1 MHCAGWIGGKGPV
14 SYTHLDVYKRQVGSS
29 GGLRIAWHV
38 VADVV
43 FHEFGHQAV
52 DGDAG
57 GGKTLQNVGARLL
70 LIQSAK
76 NAFQLSDN
84 LLGAIN
90 EV

>member
-1 MHCAGWIGGKGPV
+1 MTSSAASPAGLQIP
-14 SYTHLDVYKRQVGSS
+14 
-29 GGLRIAWHV
+29 WHV

-43 FHEFGHQAV
+43 FHEFSHQAI
-52 DGDAG
+52 DGAAG
-57 GGKTLQNVGARLL
+57 GGKTLQNIGARLL

-76 NAFQLSDN
+76 NAFQLSDH